1 MMTRKIFIKLADAV
15 KENIL
20 NDPNNKDEKPKDVDL
35 NGLIDSLSY
44 VCICDNR
51 NFDKQRFYN
60 HIMKGTK

>member
-20 NDPNNKDEKPKDVDL
+20 YDPNNKDEKPKDVDL

-44 VCICDNR
+44 ICICDNN

-60 HIMKGTK
+60 HIMKGNK